1 MEEVLLEL
9 DLLPAFALL
18 DESAGAFAVETVP
31 AVGLLLVL
39 RLQLGVQQSS
49 QFVLLV
55 GQLHLPLPLALH
67 LLLQQLLLRLPLH
80 HPHHPP
86 QLLPLLLETPLR
98 LPLLL
103 LQEQHPVRDGPLL
116 QLDPPPL
123 LLPQLQRVPQP
134 HELLRVAGDPLPLHR
149 NNNIIASC
157 LQLAQPLAQRRHEL
171 LLEGGG
177 VLQAAQLSHL
187 GGQGGPQHYGEL
199 LDGLP
204 AEVAQRGTV
213 LLRTQVDHALN
224 RDGGTFLLLK
234 MPG

>member
-49 QFVLLV
+49 QLVLLV

-103 LQEQHPVRDGPLL
+103 LPAESVGFL
-116 QLDPPPL
+116 
-123 LLPQLQRVPQP
+123 
-134 HELLRVAGDPLPLHR
+134 
-149 NNNIIASC
+149 
-157 LQLAQPLAQRRHEL
+157 
-171 LLEGGG
+171 
-177 VLQAAQLSHL
+177 L
-187 GGQGGPQHYGEL
+187 GGPALAFEL
-199 LDGLP
+199 S
-204 AEVAQRGTV
+204 ESS
-213 LLRTQVDHALN
+213 
-224 RDGGTFLLLK
+224 
-234 MPG
+234 